1 MKPPVF
7 RYEKATSIDSL
18 LAVLAEQGD
27 TAKILAGGQSLV
39 PMLNFRL
46 TSPEVLVDINGLTEL
61 DYVRVEDGK
70 LLIGTLTR
78 HKTLKDSSLVAELC
92 PLMTEAYA
100 HVAHAPVRNR
110 GTIGGNLSH
119 ADPASEMPA
128 VAMCL
133 DATFVLRAKGGE
145 RTVPASDFFLGA
157 LETALEPTEL
167 LAEVQIPCAPAGEG
181 WSFQEV
187 SPRKGD
193 FALAAVATTLR
204 MSNGVCQSVR
214 IAHAGVNDHAARAT
228 EAEQILAG
236 EAPSDERFDETA
248 DSVAR
253 SVQPTEGYHADED
266 YKRDLVRAL
275 TKRTLK
281 HALERCGG

>member
-1 MKPPVF
+1 MKPPAF

-46 TSPEVLVDINGLTEL
+46 TSPEVLIDINGLTEL

-78 HKTLKDSSLVAELC
+78 HKTLKGSSLVAELC

-100 HVAHAPVRNR
+100 HVAHAPIRNR

-157 LETALEPTEL
+157 LETALSRRSFSRRCRYPVPPR
-167 LAEVQIPCAPAGEG
+167 AKAG
-181 WSFQEV
+181 
-187 SPRKGD
+187 
-193 FALAAVATTLR
+193 
-204 MSNGVCQSVR
+204 
-214 IAHAGVNDHAARAT
+214 
-228 EAEQILAG
+228 
-236 EAPSDERFDETA
+236 RF
-248 DSVAR
+248 
-253 SVQPTEGYHADED
+253 
-266 YKRDLVRAL
+266 KR
-275 TKRTLK
+275 
-281 HALERCGG
+281 